1 MGEGSKETWNQDD
14 ILDHWT
20 VKGETVS
27 RSVFMNKQLLPKFR
41 MSQIFRDSNNECYL
55 NFKNNG
61 IVKMAKD
68 KIEMLKDISVI
79 GNKYR
84 RTSDF
89 IDKLETHTSSG
100 FSGNVE
106 VDDSTDG
113 EF

>member
-1 MGEGSKETWNQDD
+1 
-14 ILDHWT
+14 
-20 VKGETVS
+20 
-27 RSVFMNKQLLPKFR
+27 MNKQLLPKFR

-61 IVKMAKD
+61 IVKKKKMAKD

-113 EF
+113 EFEKFTKSATSIKISELDEYEQGEP